1 MKFVVL
7 DNREL
12 PMYNGVKGPILTPTA
27 FDIQL
32 VLKLLAFG
40 IDVREVMEDGS
51 FRKLEF
57 NDERVMRE
65 LDEKF
70 EMKRIEKEQKIKLV
84 EQKPVTKKVTNKK
97 VVVRP
102 QPKKEEEVKEPEVK
116 KEPELF
122 VDDLKKPE

>member
-12 PMYNGVKGPILTPTA
+12 PMYNGVKGPIMTPTA

-32 VLKLLAFG
+32 VLKWLAFE

-65 LDEKF
+65 LDEKL

-84 EQKPVTKKVTNKK
+84 EQKPVTKKAANKK

-102 QPKKEEEVKEPEVK
+102 QPKKEEVKEPEVK

>member
-12 PMYNGVKGPILTPTA
+12 PMYNGVKGPIMTPTA
-27 FDIQL
+27 FYIQL
-32 VLKLLAFG
+32 VLKWLAFE

-65 LDEKF
+65 LDEKL

-84 EQKPVTKKVTNKK
+84 EQKPVTKKAANKK

-102 QPKKEEEVKEPEVK
+102 QPKKEEVKEPEVK

>member
-7 DNREL
+7 DNKEL
-12 PMYNGVKGPILTPTA
+12 PMYNGVKGPIMTPTA

-32 VLKLLAFG
+32 VLKWLAFE

-65 LDEKF
+65 LDEKL
-70 EMKRIEKEQKIKLV
+70 EMKRIEKEQKVKLV
-84 EQKPVTKKVTNKK
+84 DHIPVTKKASNKK

-102 QPKKEEEVKEPEVK
+102 QPKKEEVKEPEVK

>member
-12 PMYNGVKGPILTPTA
+12 PMYNGVKGPIMTPTA

-32 VLKLLAFG
+32 VLKWLAFE

-65 LDEKF
+65 LDEKL
-70 EMKRIEKEQKIKLV
+70 EMKRIEKEQKVKLV
-84 EQKPVTKKVTNKK
+84 EQKPVTKKAANKK

-102 QPKKEEEVKEPEVK
+102 QPKKEEVKEPEVK

>member
-12 PMYNGVKGPILTPTA
+12 PMCNGVKGPIMTPTA
-27 FDIQL
+27 FNIQL
-32 VLKLLAFG
+32 VLKWLAFE

-57 NDERVMRE
+57 NDKKLMRE
-65 LDEKF
+65 LDEKL

-84 EQKPVTKKVTNKK
+84 EQKPVTKKAANKK

-102 QPKKEEEVKEPEVK
+102 QPKKEEVKEPEVK

>member
-12 PMYNGVKGPILTPTA
+12 PMYNGVKGPIMTPTA
-27 FDIQL
+27 FDVQL
-32 VLKLLAFG
+32 VLKWLAFE

-57 NDERVMRE
+57 NDKKLMRE
-65 LDEKF
+65 LDEKL

-84 EQKPVTKKVTNKK
+84 EQKPVTKKAANKK

-102 QPKKEEEVKEPEVK
+102 QPKKEEVKEPEVK